1 MHEPLKI
8 NPETAELLATQASE
22 RGMSVDDYLKSLL
35 GVIPEQ
41 PKMPFNLEEFLAG
54 WESLAD
60 DVEPLP
66 RAFSRDDIYFPK
78 G

>member
-1 MHEPLKI
+1 MQEPL
-8 NPETAELLATQASE
+8 NVNQETAELLATQASE
-22 RGMSVDDYLKSLL
+22 RGLSVDDYLKSLL

-41 PKMPFNLEEFLAG
+41 PRMPFNLEEFLADM
-54 WESLAD
+54 ESLAE

-66 RAFSRDDIYFPK
+66 RAFSREDISAPE